1 MSKNTIK
8 KGDILNIYT
17 DGAARGN
24 PGPAA
29 CAFLFVHIDEI
40 IHEGCD
46 YIGTATNN
54 TAEYQ
59 AIINV
64 LKVKLYKFYK

>member
-1 MSKNTIK
+1 MSKNLIK

-17 DGAARGN
+17 DGAALGN
-24 PGPAA
+24 PSPAT
-29 CAFLFVHIDEI
+29 CAFLFVHNDEI
-40 IHEGCD
+40 IHEGCI

-64 LKVKLYKFYK
+64 LKAKLYKFYK